1 MKLEARLVGLLL
13 IGLGFAGLGVSY
25 LLWSVGTRLAP
36 PVPLPPGMRPDLVPT
51 LSPFSCVL
59 PLIAVASVLLV
70 LEGMRRVVL
79 PD

>member
-1 MKLEARLVGLLL
+1 
-13 IGLGFAGLGVSY
+13 
-25 LLWSVGTRLAP
+25 
-36 PVPLPPGMRPDLVPT
+36 
-51 LSPFSCVL
+51 VL